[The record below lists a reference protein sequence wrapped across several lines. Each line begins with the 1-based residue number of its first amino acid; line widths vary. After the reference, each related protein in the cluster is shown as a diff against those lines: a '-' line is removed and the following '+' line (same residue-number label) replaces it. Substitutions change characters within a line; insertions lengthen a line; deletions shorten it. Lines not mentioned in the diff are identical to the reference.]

1 MNCSDCGQYKTK
13 ECYANPMGKDWDMA
27 ESYTCFQQRPTAN
40 CPYCNALLERM
51 PERKKKCPSCGRYI
65 YVKTRPSDRL
75 RVLVTEEGA
84 KQIEAERNLKS
95 MTERYGISK
104 KELEETS
111 KRLSNKFGYPAK
123 ARDVM
128 WAILS
133 DRTIDSMKK
142 GDWGKLGWLYFEQ
155 ALFLHEEGKEC
166 FHILQESKRCELRAY
181 QSSGVVKKV
190 EILDAGDSSCTKC
203 QALRGKVFTM
213 TEALN
218 SMPIPIKDCANSC
231 GYCRC
236 VYLPI
241 VE

>member
-1 MNCSDCGQYKTK
+1 
-13 ECYANPMGKDWDMA
+13 
-27 ESYTCFQQRPTAN
+27 
-40 CPYCNALLERM
+40 M

-142 GDWGKLGWLYFEQ
+142 GDWGKLGSLSLSKPYFCMRKVRSVFISYKNLNVVNYELISPP
-155 ALFLHEEGKEC
+155 AS
-166 FHILQESKRCELRAY
+166 SKR
-181 QSSGVVKKV
+181 
-190 EILDAGDSSCTKC
+190 
-203 QALRGKVFTM
+203 
-213 TEALN
+213 
-218 SMPIPIKDCANSC
+218 
-231 GYCRC
+231 
-236 VYLPI
+236 
-241 VE
+241 